1 MRSGRDGVMDL
12 PVKLAVCFLILGL
25 MVPVLMQSV
34 DYADDEISSDTIR
47 MEASDLKKALVK
59 AYYSGGT
66 IIRVDMHLDPGHALA
81 VGGDGGDGYSIRMII
96 DGREIG
102 REYLDRP
109 VFAVI
114 GSESVIS
121 GDMTIGVVA
130 TGGPDAGVSVIL

>member
-1 MRSGRDGVMDL
+1 MDL

-34 DYADDEISSDTIR
+34 DYADEEISSDTIR

-96 DGREIG
+96 DGRKIG